1 MIMIRTL
8 VLALA
13 AALCAGSASAEAKIP
28 LARISAYLNS
38 FVTAKAEF
46 TQVNGDGTISTG
58 TLFIKRPGRARFE
71 YAPPNDALV
80 IAGGSQVAIYD
91 PKSNQPPEQY
101 PLSRTPLNIILARNV
116 ALSNE
121 RMVVAH
127 SSDGTTT
134 SVVAQDPEHPEYGNI
149 RLVFTDD
156 PVQLRQWVITD
167 NAGGETTVILGDM
180 TTGVDLRSS
189 LFNIV
194 LETQERMRQ

>member
-1 MIMIRTL
+1 MIRAF

-13 AALCAGSASAEAKIP
+13 ATFTALPALAAEKIP
-28 LARISAYLNS
+28 LTRISSYLNS
-38 FVTAKAEF
+38 FTTAKADF
-46 TQVNGDGTISTG
+46 TQLNGDGTISTG

-71 YAPPNDALV
+71 YAPPSDALV
-80 IAGGSQVAIYD
+80 IAGGSQVAIFD

-101 PLSRTPLNIILARNV
+101 PLGRTPLNIILARNV
-116 ALSNE
+116 DLTGQ
-121 RMVVAH
+121 RMVVGH
-127 SSDGTTT
+127 SSDGTST

-167 NAGGETTVILGDM
+167 DAGGQTTVVLGDM
-180 TTGVDLRSS
+180 TTGVDLPPS

-194 LETQERMRQ
+194 QETQERLDQ